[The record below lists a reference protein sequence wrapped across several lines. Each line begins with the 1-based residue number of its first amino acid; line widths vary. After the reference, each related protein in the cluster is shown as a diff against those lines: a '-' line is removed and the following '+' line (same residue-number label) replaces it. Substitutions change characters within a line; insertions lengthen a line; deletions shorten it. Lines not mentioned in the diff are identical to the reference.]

1 MPANVSLTSVCKTF
15 APGAR
20 PVLDDIHLDVSPG
33 ETLTI
38 IGPSGSGKS
47 TLLNCIAGMEPYAG
61 SIVIDG
67 DPVRKPRR
75 SVAMVFQAP
84 HLLPWRTTLGN
95 VQYGMQL
102 QTGGAGK
109 ADKQAQRDRA
119 ESLLD
124 LVGLRQARDRY
135 PAQLSGGM
143 QQRVNI
149 ARALAVQP
157 SVLLMDEPFGAL
169 DAITKEHLQA
179 ELEEIVTGQRLTTI
193 FITHDISEAIF
204 LGDRVVV
211 LSADPGRIAAELKVE
226 SPRPRPLEWKRSAIF
241 QEYYSFLWQELLQ
254 A

>member
-1 MPANVSLTSVCKTF
+1 MPANVSLTAVGKTF
-15 APGAR
+15 VPGAR
-20 PVLDDIHLDVSPG
+20 PVLEDISLEVSPG

-75 SVAMVFQAP
+75 SVATVFQSP
-84 HLLPWRTTLGN
+84 HLLPWRTTMGN
-95 VQYGMQL
+95 IQYGMQL
-102 QTGGAGK
+102 QGL
-109 ADKQAQRDRA
+109 DKDAQRERA
-119 ESLLD
+119 DSLLD
-124 LVGLRQARDRY
+124 LVGLRKARDQY

-143 QQRVNI
+143 RQRVNI
-149 ARALAVQP
+149 ARALAVRP

-169 DAITKEHLQA
+169 DAISKEHLQA
-179 ELEEIVTGQRLTTI
+179 ELQDIVTSQRLTVM
-193 FITHDISEAIF
+193 FITHDIAEAIF

-211 LSADPGRIAAELKVE
+211 LASDPGRIAAELTIDE
-226 SPRPRPLEWKRSAIF
+226 PRPRPLEWKRSAPF
-241 QEYYSFLWQELLQ
+241 QEFYSFLWQELRH

>member
-15 APGAR
+15 TPGTN
-20 PVLDDIHLDVSPG
+20 PVLEDISLEVSPG
-33 ETLTI
+33 ETVTI

-47 TLLNCIAGMEPYAG
+47 TLLNCIAGMEPYTG

-95 VQYGMQL
+95 IQYGMQL
-102 QTGGAGK
+102 QSL
-109 ADKQAQRDRA
+109 DKNAQRERA

-124 LVGLRQARDRY
+124 LVGLRNARDRY

-149 ARALAVQP
+149 ARALAVRP
-157 SVLLMDEPFGAL
+157 DVLLMDEPFGAL
-169 DAITKEHLQA
+169 DAISKEHLQA
-179 ELEEIVTGQRLTTI
+179 ELEEIVTSQRLTMI

-211 LSADPGRIAAELKVE
+211 LSSDPGRIATELKVE
-226 SPRPRPLEWKRSAIF
+226 LPRPRPLEWKRSAPF
-241 QEYYSFLWQELLQ
+241 QEFYSFLWQELRQ

>member
-1 MPANVSLTSVCKTF
+1 MPASVSLTSVGKTF
-15 APGAR
+15 VSGAR
-20 PVLDDIHLDVSPG
+20 PVLQDISLEVPPG

-75 SVAMVFQAP
+75 SVATVFQAP
-84 HLLPWRTTLGN
+84 HLLPWRTTMGN
-95 VQYGMQL
+95 IQYGMQL
-102 QTGGAGK
+102 QGLDAAARRER
-109 ADKQAQRDRA
+109 AD
-119 ESLLD
+119 SLLD
-124 LVGLRQARDRY
+124 LVGLRKARDQY

-143 QQRVNI
+143 RQRVNI
-149 ARALAVQP
+149 ARALAVRP

-169 DAITKEHLQA
+169 DAISKEHLQA
-179 ELEEIVTGQRLTTI
+179 ELQDIVTSQRLTVI

-204 LGDRVVV
+204 LGDRAVV
-211 LSADPGRIAAELKVE
+211 LSSDPGRIAAELTIDE
-226 SPRPRPLEWKRSAIF
+226 PRPRPLEWKRSAPF
-241 QEYYSFLWQELLQ
+241 QEFCSFLWQELRQ